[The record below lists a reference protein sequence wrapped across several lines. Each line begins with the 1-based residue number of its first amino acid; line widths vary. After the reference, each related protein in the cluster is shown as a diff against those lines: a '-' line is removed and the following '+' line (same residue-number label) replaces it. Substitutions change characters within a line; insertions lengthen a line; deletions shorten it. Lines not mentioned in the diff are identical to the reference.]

1 MSVSLSNITP
11 VAPIG
16 ANDPLSSIGER
27 GKPGEFQKVLEG
39 AINGVESLNSDA
51 SDSVQ
56 KFLTGETEELHSVAL
71 AAERAEVA
79 FVTPAGHGEDSTA
92 DQKRGYEN
100 RDALL

>member
-1 MSVSLSNITP
+1 
-11 VAPIG
+11 
-16 ANDPLSSIGER
+16 LSSIGER
-27 GKPGEFQKVLEG
+27 AKPGEFQKVLEG

-79 FVTPAGHGEDSTA
+79 F
-92 DQKRGYEN
+92 QRGLQVRNKVISAYQEIM
-100 RDALL
+100 RMQL

>member
-1 MSVSLSNITP
+1 MSLSISNITP
-11 VAPIG
+11 VAPLG

-27 GKPGEFQKVLEG
+27 GKPGEFQKVLDG

-56 KFLTGETEELHSVAL
+56 RFLTGETEELHSVAL

-79 FVTPAGHGEDSTA
+79 FQLGLQVRNKVISAYQEIMRM
-92 DQKRGYEN
+92 Q
-100 RDALL
+100 L

>member
-1 MSVSLSNITP
+1 MSLSISNITP

-27 GKPGEFQKVLEG
+27 AKPGEFQKVLEG

-79 FVTPAGHGEDSTA
+79 FQLGLQVRNKVISAYQEIMRM
-92 DQKRGYEN
+92 Q
-100 RDALL
+100 L